1 MYYSIKRQKEILVT
15 PTSTHTHV
23 DPDMFTCLDLY
34 LMTHWILE
42 YPHTAG
48 KGVQILFKYPYMQNV
63 MTQIRFFKDLTEAT
77 FIFHLMFF
85 SVTWTVEEI
94 WNRVPACRHY
104 CWIWFSG
111 SQPSWACDSIMTSQI
126 SSPFRH
132 FYFFSHVTVA
142 IVQSAPAQ
150 IFFICCIL
158 LGLDLNESERL
169 RLFKISDR
177 GEDRLSDWWHWL

>member
-1 MYYSIKRQKEILVT
+1 
-15 PTSTHTHV
+15 
-23 DPDMFTCLDLY
+23 MFTCLDLY
-34 LMTHWILE
+34 LMTHRILE

-94 WNRVPACRHY
+94 WNRVPAWRHY

-111 SQPSWACDSIMTSQI
+111 SQLSWACDSIMTSQMYVVPLQTFLFFQSCD
-126 SSPFRH
+126 SSHRSKCTSSDIFYMLH
-132 FYFFSHVTVA
+132 FIGSRFEWKWKITV
-142 IVQSAPAQ
+142 V
-150 IFFICCIL
+150 
-158 LGLDLNESERL
+158 
-169 RLFKISDR
+169 
-177 GEDRLSDWWHWL
+177 

>member
-1 MYYSIKRQKEILVT
+1 
-15 PTSTHTHV
+15 
-23 DPDMFTCLDLY
+23 MFTCLDLY
-34 LMTHWILE
+34 LMTHRILE

-111 SQPSWACDSIMTSQI
+111 SQPSLGLWLDYDITN
-126 SSPFRH
+126 
-132 FYFFSHVTVA
+132 FYRPPSDIFIFSVMWQQPSFKEHQLRYFLYA
-142 IVQSAPAQ
+142 A
-150 IFFICCIL
+150 FY

-177 GEDRLSDWWHWL
+177 GEDRLSDWWHWS